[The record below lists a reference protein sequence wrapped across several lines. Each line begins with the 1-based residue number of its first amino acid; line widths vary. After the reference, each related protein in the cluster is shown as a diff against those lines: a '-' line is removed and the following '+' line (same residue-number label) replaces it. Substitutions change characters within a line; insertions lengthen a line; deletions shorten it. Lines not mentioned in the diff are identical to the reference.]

1 MVWLVVLVDRVVDV
15 VLEVVCPLSSK
26 SFSSDSDSDPWSSA
40 DCPSRSPVVVVC
52 VEVVWDSVVL
62 VAGWLSVEPVVTCAR
77 PTPAAAANASPTSAP
92 TRERRVMRVSL
103 LRTWNPFGAW
113 RAGAYVWSV
122 AIDGRNLRR
131 APSDGGLRRG
141 QRPAGPVAGL
151 LSAEPEADGRDVLQ
165 ELSSLPLVLHQSQA
179 SAIDH
184 RHAHDDLGRD
194 EIHDHGHGEHGH
206 ARSTAHDSQHG
217 HSHGLVDP
225 SILRSRAGVKAVSLS
240 LAVLTVTAFAQAFIY
255 YRTLS
260 VALLADLIHN
270 FGDALTAVP
279 LGIAFY
285 LRSARGER
293 LGGLGVVLAIF
304 ISALVALG
312 QTIERFIHPRTLSH
326 LWLLAFAGVIG
337 FIGNE
342 IAAQIR
348 LRAGARLGSAALVAD
363 GRHARVDGFVSLGV
377 IASAAVVALGFEIAD
392 PIIGLIITLVILRI
406 TWQSWQTIRGAQ
418 IEIDHFEHHH
428 R

>member
-1 MVWLVVLVDRVVDV
+1 MTG
-15 VLEVVCPLSSK
+15 P
-26 SFSSDSDSDPWSSA
+26 A
-40 DCPSRSPVVVVC
+40 
-52 VEVVWDSVVL
+52 
-62 VAGWLSVEPVVTCAR
+62 AVTCV
-77 PTPAAAANASPTSAP
+77 P
-92 TRERRVMRVSL
+92 
-103 LRTWNPFGAW
+103 
-113 RAGAYVWSV
+113 
-122 AIDGRNLRR
+122 
-131 APSDGGLRRG
+131 
-141 QRPAGPVAGL
+141 
-151 LSAEPEADGRDVLQ
+151 
-165 ELSSLPLVLHQSQA
+165 ELSSLPLVLRQSQA
-179 SAIDH
+179 YAIDH

-206 ARSTAHDSQHG
+206 ARSTAHDDQHG

-342 IAAQIR
+342 IAAQLR
-348 LRAGARLGSAALVAD
+348 LRAGTRLGSAALVAD
-363 GRHARVDGFVSLGV
+363 GQHARVDGLVSLGV

-392 PIIGLIITLVILRI
+392 PIVGLIITLVILLI
-406 TWQSWQTIRGAQ
+406 TWQSWQIVRRGE
-418 IEIDHFEHHH
+418 IEVDHFEQ
-428 R
+428 RPR